1 VRFTDF
7 DLLGHMNN
15 AAYWVPVEE
24 LLAAH
29 RDRRAPMRAELEYRA
44 PVEVGHELGL
54 VVVDGVQLSAW
65 LVSEAGVH
73 CSVVVE
79 SLA

>member
-1 VRFTDF
+1 
-7 DLLGHMNN
+7 MNN
-15 AAYWVPVEE
+15 AAYWIPVEE

-44 PVEVGHELGL
+44 PVEVGNDLGL
-54 VVVDGVQLSAW
+54 VVVDDEQLRAW

-73 CSVVVE
+73 SSLLLE
-79 SLA
+79 SLP